1 MPAHPKPP
9 AHVTHD
15 DVGESFLSN
24 IEEITIRLENG
35 DSLRVDIA
43 RELHT
48 PEDPVHLRHALAR
61 APARFAFWA
70 YQYERAN
77 AEVKKA
83 EHALAQE
90 EAVVWYMY
98 KRDFD
103 EKLGRNYYH
112 NIVTQRVNADEHVLD
127 KRRHVADAQKQ
138 AGILRALRDAAQHR
152 IYVLRALAAPV
163 GRFDA

>member
-1 MPAHPKPP
+1 MTAQRKPP
-9 AHVTHD
+9 AHTIHD
-15 DVGESFLSN
+15 DVGESFLHN
-24 IEEITIRLENG
+24 IEEITIRLEDG
-35 DSLRVDIA
+35 DELRVDLR

-48 PEDPVHLRHALAR
+48 PEDPVHLRHAMAR

-83 EHALAQE
+83 EHELAQE
-90 EAVVWYMY
+90 EAIVWHIY
-98 KRDFD
+98 KKQFD
-103 EKLGRNYYH
+103 DIFGRNYYH
-112 NIVTQRVNADEHVLD
+112 NIITQRVNADESVLD
-127 KRRHVADAQKQ
+127 KRRHVADAQKH
-138 AGILRALRDAAQHR
+138 AGILRALRDAVQHR